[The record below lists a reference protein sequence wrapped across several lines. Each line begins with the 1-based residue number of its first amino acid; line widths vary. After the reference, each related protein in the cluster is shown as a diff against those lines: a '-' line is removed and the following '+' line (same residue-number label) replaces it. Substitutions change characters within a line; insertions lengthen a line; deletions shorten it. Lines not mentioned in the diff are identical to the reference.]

1 MKTFTQFV
9 TELKTASTFSDQPLD
24 EATVHLAPHGSAGTH
39 FKVVKGLPGQL
50 EKGEVIHDSHI
61 DDLHDVGIKTKI
73 LANEDMNDE
82 ERLVFEAADVT
93 DLDDLFEEDEQI
105 DEASSEF
112 KIGDRILRRED
123 RLQGTVKS
131 IHPQSNGR
139 NKIGVEHAP
148 SSLEHYWEHALMHH
162 KSNGLVKED
171 EQLDEQSN
179 KEYNNNKRRM
189 KRSADKAWK
198 EKNDSAKPS
207 EKVKPIAGG

>member
-9 TELKTASTFSDQPLD
+9 TELKTASTSDQPLD

-93 DLDDLFEEDEQI
+93 DLDDLFEEDEQ
-105 DEASSEF
+105 
-112 KIGDRILRRED
+112 
-123 RLQGTVKS
+123 
-131 IHPQSNGR
+131 
-139 NKIGVEHAP
+139 
-148 SSLEHYWEHALMHH
+148 
-162 KSNGLVKED
+162 
-171 EQLDEQSN
+171 LDEQSN